1 MKRVKTDRLSEM
13 KLNNLSDI
21 YSRAL
26 DAYAK
31 QSETYMQ
38 EMLALGNKVDRLERQ
53 IEQIAKHLNLKLEY

>member
-1 MKRVKTDRLSEM
+1 M